1 MSRKLVSIQKILNI
15 EPIENADKIEK
26 ITVLGWHVVASK
38 SENHKIGDLIAYV
51 EIDTQLPNISM
62 FEFLKDRKYRVRTIK
77 LRGQVSQG
85 LIIPLR
91 ELEKN
96 FNIDISKLK
105 EGDDIT
111 SLIGATKYDPEAE
124 KENKLIEQEMNSN
137 KSVLHKF
144 LMKYEM
150 YRKLY
155 KHIQKPQK
163 SGFPSW
169 IRKTDEDRIQVLVD
183 KFNEIIEKNNT
194 NKPIRFD
201 STEKLDGQSAT
212 FFIKKD
218 KILNIIPQYEFGVCS
233 RNLRLKN
240 PNKSSYWTV
249 AYQYDIENVLK
260 DILKKYSA
268 KSVVLQGEIC
278 GNGIQGNKYK
288 ISGDGYYFATFN
300 LIIDGIKYRTTE
312 AQQILKPYKID
323 TVPILDT
330 DVLLYPTIDKMVEDA
345 EGKSRLYN
353 KSERE
358 GKVWRSTNGDISFK
372 VINPKFL
379 LKNNE

>member
-96 FNIDISKLK
+96 FKIDISKLK

-124 KENKLIEQEMNSN
+124 KENKLIKQEMNSN
-137 KSVLHKF
+137 KNAFHKF
-144 LMKYEM
+144 LMKYKI
-150 YRKLY
+150 YREFY

-194 NKPIRFD
+194 DKPIYFD

-233 RNLRLKN
+233 RNLRLKTPSN
-240 PNKSSYWTV
+240 SSYWTI
-249 AYQYDIENVLK
+249 AKKHDMEGILK
-260 DILKKYSA
+260 DMIKKYNANSI
-268 KSVVLQGEIC
+268 VIQGEIC
-278 GNGIQGNKYK
+278 GTGIQGNKYQ
-288 ISGDGYYFATFN
+288 IDGYKLFVFN
-300 LIIDGIKYRTTE
+300 LIIDNKRYRTQE
-312 AQQILKPYKID
+312 VKNILKPYKIE

-330 DVLLYPTIDKMVEDA
+330 NVLLLPSIDEMVKNA
-345 EGKSRLYN
+345 EGKSKIYS
-353 KSERE
+353 KSDRE
-358 GKVWRSTNGDISFK
+358 GKVWRSCIGDLSFK